1 MTVTPR
7 DFHHMTGLRCDG
19 AIINLEVELGTR
31 LVIDLLRRR
40 YSLDIIRYFDIEVDY
55 RPLPQETAVD
65 YARMARAFLIYIL
78 GAYLFANEG

>member
-1 MTVTPR
+1 
-7 DFHHMTGLRCDG
+7 MTGLRCDG

-55 RPLPQETAVD
+55 RPLP
-65 YARMARAFLIYIL
+65 
-78 GAYLFANEG
+78 